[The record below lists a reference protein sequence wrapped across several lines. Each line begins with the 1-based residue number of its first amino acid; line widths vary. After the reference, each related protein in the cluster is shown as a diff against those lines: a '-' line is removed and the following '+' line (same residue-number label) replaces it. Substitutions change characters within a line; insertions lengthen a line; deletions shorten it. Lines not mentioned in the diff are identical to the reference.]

1 GKGFAVVAAEVKSL
15 ATQTARATNEIAS
28 QIAAM
33 QASASET
40 VTAIGEIVAIMQ
52 DVSEC
57 TSAIAAPVEQQG
69 YATNEI
75 ARNAALASNRTM
87 AVVEDMSSVS
97 DAIGDTRKSASD
109 VLNAS
114 DNLNQQT
121 ARIRSTVTT
130 FLNEVAA
137 A

>member
-1 GKGFAVVAAEVKSL
+1 
-15 ATQTARATNEIAS
+15 
-28 QIAAM
+28 
-33 QASASET
+33 
-40 VTAIGEIVAIMQ
+40 
-52 DVSEC
+52 
-57 TSAIAAPVEQQG
+57 
-69 YATNEI
+69 
-75 ARNAALASNRTM
+75 M

-109 VLNAS
+109 LLNAS
-114 DNLNQQT
+114 DDLNQQT